1 MKFKQIGF
9 LLLTGAFFS
18 QDVSAQKKEA
28 QWVDGIIAVV
38 GDKIVLRSEL
48 ETELANVQLDTVSNP
63 DDFACQTLRN
73 ILLQKLLINQ
83 AELDSIPLEEER
95 VNSEL
100 DNRIRYFQRQIGS
113 QSALEAYLGMTIP
126 EYKEQIRPKMRA
138 QLLAQQMQGN
148 ITSEV
153 IVSPKDVKEY
163 FDTIPSDLLPLVPSS
178 LSVAQLMIEPEYS
191 SFAKDYA
198 REMLEGL
205 RVKVMKGES
214 FERLAKLYSQDPGS
228 KVEGGLLPE
237 FTRGAMVPA
246 FEREAYKLKPDSVSP
261 VFESDFGFHIIKM
274 IKRKGESIVARHILI
289 RPQLTSSDIQK
300 TSNLTDSLYQK
311 LSAGETDWC
320 TVVKTH
326 NKSKYNNAAY
336 CGFMQDE
343 TTGNDKVFYETLSPE
358 LKKNLDEMKPGEYS
372 KPQYSKLPDGGSIF
386 YIIYLKELYAPHQAS
401 LKDDYDRIKIEAE
414 SAKKQKAMDVWIE
427 KTLKTNYLKINKEN
441 ISCPTLA
448 KWELQ

>member
-1 MKFKQIGF
+1 MKFKQIVF
-9 LLLTGAFFS
+9 VAFFGMFCL
-18 QDVSAQKKEA
+18 QGLKAQKA

-63 DDFACQTLRN
+63 EEFACETLRG

-83 AELDSIPLEEER
+83 AELDSLPLEEER

-113 QSALEAYLGMTIP
+113 RSALEGYLGMTIE

-138 QLLAQQMQGN
+138 QLLAQQMQAS
-148 ITSEV
+148 ITADV
-153 IVSPKDVKEY
+153 IVSPRDVKEY
-163 FDTIPSDLLPLVPSS
+163 FDTIPKDLLPLVPSS
-178 LSVAQLMIEPEYS
+178 VRVAQLMIEPDYS
-191 SFAKDYA
+191 PFAKEFA
-198 REMLEGL
+198 RELLEGI
-205 RVKVMKGES
+205 RAKVMNGQS
-214 FERLAKLYSQDPGS
+214 FESLAKLYSQDPGS

-237 FTRGAMVPA
+237 FTRGAMVPD
-246 FEREAYKLKPDSVSP
+246 FEREAYKLKPDSISP

-289 RPQLTSSDIQK
+289 RPQLTNSDIQR
-300 TSNLTDSLYQK
+300 TSNLVDSLHKK
-311 LSAGETDWC
+311 LSSGEADWC
-320 TVVKTH
+320 EVVKKH
-326 NKSKYNNAAY
+326 NKSKYNNPAY

-343 TTGNDKVFYETLSPE
+343 TTGNDKVFYEMLSPE
-358 LKKNLDEMKPGEYS
+358 LKKSLDEMKPGEFS

-386 YIIYLKELYAPHQAS
+386 YVIYLKELFPPHQAN

-414 SAKKQKAMDVWIE
+414 SAKKQKVMDEWIE

-441 ISCPTLA
+441 MSCPMLA
-448 KWELQ
+448 EWELQ